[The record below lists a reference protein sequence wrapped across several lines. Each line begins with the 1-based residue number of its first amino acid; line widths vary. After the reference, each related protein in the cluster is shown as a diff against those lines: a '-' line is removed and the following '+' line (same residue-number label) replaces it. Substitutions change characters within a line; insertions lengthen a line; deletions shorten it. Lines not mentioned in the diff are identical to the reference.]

1 MRLAAT
7 TMLLFILLG
16 APAHGAGPSACPV
29 EGEPIHWIADY
40 CMATL
45 ETDDEIPASDCIGE
59 ELRRVFPN
67 ECAVKR
73 HYKRALCELALS
85 RGIIAGD
92 LQGCL
97 GDEKFMGRTVRNR
110 GVGGSSDG
118 GIR

>member
-7 TMLLFILLG
+7 ILLFILLG
-16 APAHGAGPSACPV
+16 SPADGAAPAPCPV
-29 EGEPIHWIADY
+29 EGEPVHWIVDY

-45 ETDDEIPASDCIGE
+45 ETDDEIPASDCISE
-59 ELRRVFPN
+59 ELTRTFPN

-85 RGIIAGD
+85 RGTTAVD

-97 GDEKFMGRTVRNR
+97 DDKNFMGYTVRNR
-110 GVGGSSDG
+110 GVGGSSG
-118 GIR
+118 GRR